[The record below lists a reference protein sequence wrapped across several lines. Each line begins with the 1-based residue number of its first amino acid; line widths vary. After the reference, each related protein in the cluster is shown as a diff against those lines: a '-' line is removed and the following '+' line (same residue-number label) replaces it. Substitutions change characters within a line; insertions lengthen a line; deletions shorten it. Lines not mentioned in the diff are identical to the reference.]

1 MDFVDR
7 YLDGVTEIADRLR
20 EEDLRKSLNGIVS
33 TIQETKIRK
42 GRLFI
47 IGVGG
52 GAGHANHAVN
62 DFRKIVG
69 IEAYSPSDNV
79 SELTARI
86 NDEGWE
92 SCYAE
97 YLKVSNLNSKDCL
110 LIFSVGG
117 GNPEFGL
124 SMNIVQSLELAKERE
139 ASILGIVGRD
149 GGETAKLANF
159 CVTIPQVNES
169 LTTALTESYQAVV
182 WHLIISHPTLYSSP
196 MRWET
201 AKK

>member
-1 MDFVDR
+1 M
-7 YLDGVTEIADRLR
+7 
-20 EEDLRKSLNGIVS
+20 
-33 TIQETKIRK
+33 
-42 GRLFI
+42 
-47 IGVGG
+47 
-52 GAGHANHAVN
+52 
-62 DFRKIVG
+62 
-69 IEAYSPSDNV
+69 
-79 SELTARI
+79 
-86 NDEGWE
+86 
-92 SCYAE
+92 
-97 YLKVSNLNSKDCL
+97 

-124 SMNIVQSLELAKERE
+124 SMNIVQSLNLAKERG

>member
-7 YLDGVTEIADRLR
+7 YLDGVTEIAGRLR
-20 EEDLRKSLNGIVS
+20 GEDLRKNLNGIVS

-69 IEAYSPSDNV
+69 IETYSPSDNV

-124 SMNIVQSLELAKERE
+124 SMNIVQSLKLAKERE